1 MGFPI
6 FQESVEDLQP
16 IIHSVKPSIRFESSF
31 QDLPTSSTTE
41 SNKLQVNEGVTK
53 TVSSTVDSISAT
65 TTNANISLDDIENS
79 AKDQVI
85 EKPIEIDE
93 AAKSPVIQV
102 VAVFEEQILDD
113 DDDDDF
119 DEKSG
124 VENKKIGLP
133 SELLIDNE
141 NIQNSNVTATG
152 FQNIS
157 NSNSKKSIEMAI
169 ATVTQR

>member
-1 MGFPI
+1 M
-6 FQESVEDLQP
+6 
-16 IIHSVKPSIRFESSF
+16 KPSIRFESSF
-31 QDLPTSSTTE
+31 QDQPASSTTE

-53 TVSSTVDSISAT
+53 TVSTTINNISAT
-65 TTNANISLDDIENS
+65 TTNANISADDIENS

-113 DDDDDF
+113 DDDDF

-124 VENKKIGLP
+124 VENKKIELP

-141 NIQNSNVTATG
+141 NIQNSNVTDTG

>member
-1 MGFPI
+1 M
-6 FQESVEDLQP
+6 
-16 IIHSVKPSIRFESSF
+16 
-31 QDLPTSSTTE
+31 
-41 SNKLQVNEGVTK
+41 NEGVTK
-53 TVSSTVDSISAT
+53 TVSTTINNISAT
-65 TTNANISLDDIENS
+65 TTNANISADDIENS

-113 DDDDDF
+113 DDF

-124 VENKKIGLP
+124 VENKKIELP

-141 NIQNSNVTATG
+141 NIQSNTFKFYEGVTNLLNVCNSNHM
-152 FQNIS
+152 IHH
-157 NSNSKKSIEMAI
+157 
-169 ATVTQR
+169 TQQTIYQTNLFIFALNEI

>member
-1 MGFPI
+1 MGFSI

-31 QDLPTSSTTE
+31 QDQPASSTTE

-53 TVSSTVDSISAT
+53 TVSTTINNISAT
-65 TTNANISLDDIENS
+65 TTNANISADDIENS

-113 DDDDDF
+113 DDDDF

-124 VENKKIGLP
+124 VENKKIELP

>member
-1 MGFPI
+1 M
-6 FQESVEDLQP
+6 QP

-31 QDLPTSSTTE
+31 QDQPASSTTE

-53 TVSSTVDSISAT
+53 TVSTTINNISAT

-113 DDDDDF
+113 DDDDF

-124 VENKKIGLP
+124 VENKKIELP

>member
-1 MGFPI
+1 MDFSI

-31 QDLPTSSTTE
+31 QDQPASSTTE
-41 SNKLQVNEGVTK
+41 SNKLQVNEDVTEA
-53 TVSSTVDSISAT
+53 VSTTINNISATT
-65 TTNANISLDDIENS
+65 TTNANISLDGIENS

-113 DDDDDF
+113 DDF

-124 VENKKIGLP
+124 VENKKIELP
-133 SELLIDNE
+133 SELLINNE

>member
-1 MGFPI
+1 MGISI

-31 QDLPTSSTTE
+31 QDQPASSTTE
-41 SNKLQVNEGVTK
+41 SNKLQVNEGVTE
-53 TVSSTVDSISAT
+53 TVSSTVNNISAT
-65 TTNANISLDDIENS
+65 TTNANISADDIENS

-124 VENKKIGLP
+124 VENKKIELP

>member
-1 MGFPI
+1 MDFSI

-16 IIHSVKPSIRFESSF
+16 IIHSVKPSIRFESLF
-31 QDLPTSSTTE
+31 QDQPASSTTE
-41 SNKLQVNEGVTK
+41 SNKLQVNEDVTEA
-53 TVSSTVDSISAT
+53 VSTTINNISATT

-113 DDDDDF
+113 DDF

-124 VENKKIGLP
+124 VENKKIELP

>member
-1 MGFPI
+1 MGFSI

-31 QDLPTSSTTE
+31 QDQPASSTTE
-41 SNKLQVNEGVTK
+41 SNKLQVNEGVTE
-53 TVSSTVDSISAT
+53 TVSSTVNNISAT
-65 TTNANISLDDIENS
+65 TTNANISADDIENS

-113 DDDDDF
+113 DDDF

-124 VENKKIGLP
+124 VENKKIELP
-133 SELLIDNE
+133 SEFLIDNE

>member
-1 MGFPI
+1 MDFSI

-16 IIHSVKPSIRFESSF
+16 IIHSVKPSIRFESLF
-31 QDLPTSSTTE
+31 QDQPASSTTE
-41 SNKLQVNEGVTK
+41 SNKLQVNEDVTE
-53 TVSSTVDSISAT
+53 TVSTTIDNISAT
-65 TTNANISLDDIENS
+65 TTNANISVDDIENS

-85 EKPIEIDE
+85 EKPFEIDE

-113 DDDDDF
+113 DDF

-124 VENKKIGLP
+124 VENKKIELP
-133 SELLIDNE
+133 SELVIDNE

-157 NSNSKKSIEMAI
+157 SSNSKKSIEMAI